1 MMDMDDM
8 IVFKFG
14 GASVQNADAVRN
26 MASILHNAPAT
37 RKVIVVSAMDKTTN
51 KLEAVVQA
59 FVSKGDWKTPLEG
72 VFNFHRQVL
81 IDLLDTDENDAGQS
95 LKKVKHYAFTFLEQD
110 EGSDINFI
118 YDQIVAL
125 GEILSTKIISSF
137 LANEGIDVIWSDARK
152 LIQTDNTYRDARVD
166 WKHTTGKIQ
175 EYWQENAPHS
185 MVTQG
190 FIGGGEH
197 QRMTTLGREGSDFS
211 AAIFAYA
218 LDAKSVTIWKD
229 VPGMLNADPKLFTNT
244 SLLPNISYR
253 EAIELSYYGASV
265 IHPKTIKP
273 LENKNIPLYVKSFL
287 EPSEP
292 GTLIDDNTSE
302 DSKIPSYIF
311 KTDQVLLSI
320 SSRDF
325 SFIVEE
331 HMSEIFACFASHK
344 LKIQTMQNSA
354 ISLSVSVSDQRSQI
368 EALIE
373 DLQKDYQVLYNDG
386 LELLTIR
393 HYNEKIVAELVKGKE
408 VMLQQKTRHT
418 MRLLMRA

>member
-1 MMDMDDM
+1 M

-14 GASVQNADAVRN
+14 GASVQDAEAVRN
-26 MASILHNAPAT
+26 LATILHNNGDT
-37 RKVIVVSAMDKTTN
+37 RKVVVVSAMNKTTN
-51 KLEAVVQA
+51 KLESVVNA
-59 FVSKGDWKTPLEG
+59 FVSNGDWKTPLNE
-72 VFNFHRQVL
+72 VFDFHKKVL
-81 IDLLDTDENDAGQS
+81 IDLLQSDTNDAGQS
-95 LKKVKHYAFTFLEQD
+95 LEKVKHYAFTFLEQD
-110 EGSDINFI
+110 EGSDVNFI

-137 LANEGIDVIWSDARK
+137 LSNAGIDVIWADARK

-166 WKHTTGKIQ
+166 WKHTTEKIQ
-175 EYWQENAPHS
+175 EYWQGNAPHS
-185 MVTQG
+185 IVTQG

-273 LENKNIPLYVKSFL
+273 LENKNIPLHVKSFL
-287 EPSEP
+287 EPTEP
-292 GTLIDDNTSE
+292 GTIINDNTSE

-311 KTDQVLLSI
+311 KTNQVLLSI

-331 HMSEIFACFASHK
+331 HMSEIFACFARHK

-373 DLQKDYQVLYNDG
+373 ELQKDYQVLYNDG

-393 HYNEKIVAELVKGKE
+393 HYNEKIVEELVQGKE